1 MYFDHSTLTQPT
13 LHVFKYDITDCEN
26 YLLSLLGELRQEK
39 VHGDSRTNEEIMKDL
54 VNQQLKELQS
64 TQALIKWT
72 RLRESALKR
81 HRTSNNRACI
91 CEILEDSI
99 NKTYGPVETKV

>member
-1 MYFDHSTLTQPT
+1 MFADYRIVDFDHLLFIPQYF
-13 LHVFKYDITDCEN
+13 VFITF
-26 YLLSLLGELRQEK
+26 SL
-39 VHGDSRTNEEIMKDL
+39 MKDL

-72 RLRESALKR
+72 RLRESAVKR